1 MAHKSGGGRVKQDEP
16 GVRAVTE
23 EAPAQSPRDPAGPA
37 PADAPGDGS
46 AAGAGPGLSLDTVRA
61 GGSRLLEF
69 ESNSVLVATIVLAV
83 AIGVLHPEFFA
94 WSQIKDVLAQSV
106 YVGILAAGMAFLISM
121 REIDLSV
128 GSVFGLSLIAS
139 ALLMRGGM
147 NPWLAALIGVLL
159 GGGMGLVNAALVQ
172 VITIPAIV
180 ATLATLSMFR
190 GLALAL
196 SDGQQ
201 VTGLPVQSSFFTF
214 LGGDM
219 LGLPVSVWVL
229 IVTGIVLTAV
239 LRLTPFGYRV
249 RSIGSNPEAAT
260 FSGISIPRVRVQAL
274 VLMGLLGGLSGMM
287 GLAFFQSGDPNVGS
301 GFELQAIAA
310 AVIGGTPLRGGSAT
324 VVGAM
329 FGAILLGVVNSGLVY
344 FNVPINWSA
353 FATGAVILAAV
364 SLDSLLRRRRRGQ
377 RSGLALT
384 VLVPPPGPATVPV
397 SRRVSMSSCLPRS
410 PRTALSAGFLVIAP
424 SPSES
429 PREAARTA
437 AARARARAAAGR
449 TPPRTSRWR

>member
-1 MAHKSGGGRVKQDEP
+1 MQDEP
-16 GVRAVTE
+16 GGRAVTDM
-23 EAPAQSPRDPAGPA
+23 PAADPRDPGGAPEPDGPREE
-37 PADAPGDGS
+37 P
-46 AAGAGPGLSLDTVRA
+46 AAGRGPGLSLDTMRS
-61 GGSRLLEF
+61 GGSRVLEF
-69 ESNSVLVATIVLAV
+69 ESNSVLVATILLAV
-83 AIGVLHPEFFA
+83 AIGILHPEFFA
-94 WSQIKDVLAQSV
+94 WSQIKDVLSQSV

-121 REIDLSV
+121 REIDLSA
-128 GSVFGLSLIAS
+128 GSVFGLTLIVS

-147 NPWLAALIGVLL
+147 NPWLAALIGILL
-159 GGGMGLVNAALVQ
+159 GGAAGLVNAVLVQ

-201 VTGLPVQSSFFTF
+201 VTGLPAQSSFFTF
-214 LGGDM
+214 LGGDA

-229 IVTGIVLTAV
+229 ILTGIVLTVV

-274 VLMGLLGGLSGMM
+274 VLMGLLGGLSGIM
-287 GLAFFQSGDPNVGS
+287 GLAFFQSGDPNVGT

-329 FGAILLGVVNSGLVY
+329 LGAILLGVVNSGLVY
-344 FNVPINWSA
+344 FNVPLNWSA

-377 RSGLALT
+377 RSGLAL
-384 VLVPPPGPATVPV
+384 
-397 SRRVSMSSCLPRS
+397 
-410 PRTALSAGFLVIAP
+410 
-424 SPSES
+424 
-429 PREAARTA
+429 
-437 AARARARAAAGR
+437 
-449 TPPRTSRWR
+449 